1 MKQRAEAIKVRDIP
15 LEERPR
21 ERLIE
26 AGERQLGNEE
36 LVAIILRTGWAHESV
51 LDLAR
56 RLLSQFDGFHGLA
69 DATFDE
75 LKAIKGMGTAKIC
88 ELKAAVEIGRRMSMA
103 PRQGLIIRTPRDV
116 EAYLVNELRQLTQEV
131 FVVLSLNSKN
141 QLVGKDYATTGTLNS
156 SLVHPREV
164 FKIAVRRSAASIVV
178 VHNHPSGDPQPSR
191 EDVEVTKRL
200 GEAGKLMGIEVL
212 DHIIIG
218 DGRYVSLRE
227 RGVLS

>member
-1 MKQRAEAIKVRDIP
+1 MKQRTEAIMVRDIP

-21 ERLIE
+21 ERLVE
-26 AGERQLGNEE
+26 VGERQLGNEE
-36 LVAIILRTGWAHESV
+36 LVALILRTGSAHESV

-56 RLLSQFDGFHGLA
+56 RLLSEFGGFHGLA
-69 DATFDE
+69 DATFAE
-75 LKAIKGMGTAKIC
+75 LKAIAGMGTAKIC
-88 ELKAAVEIGRRMSMA
+88 ELKAAVEIGRRMTMA
-103 PRQGLIIRTPRDV
+103 PRQGLVIRTPRDV
-116 EAYLVNELRQLTQEV
+116 EAFLGNELRQLTQEV

-141 QLVGKDYATTGTLNS
+141 QLAGKDYATTGTLNS

-191 EDVEVTKRL
+191 EDNEVTRRL
-200 GEAGKLMGIEVL
+200 GEAGKLMGIELL